1 MIYSLKDIFI
11 KNNSESLKHF
21 VKDQMIHMYTK
32 ENNINHITLSSFSN
46 IILENNFYIK
56 IDQKFNVYGIINY
69 YIKQNLLGKDECY
82 IEQIIAKN
90 QEIKKELL
98 EFCIH
103 AIKKKC
109 YQVIVMCNI
118 QDIELYKKFDFQQ
131 EHNIGMIKYF

>member
-11 KNNSESLKHF
+11 KNNSESVKHF

-32 ENNINHITLSSFSN
+32 QNDISHISLSIFSN

-56 IDQKFNVYGIINY
+56 IDQKFNVFGIINY

-103 AIKKKC
+103 DIKVNC
-109 YQVIVMCNI
+109 SQIILMCKI
-118 QDIELYKKFDFQQ
+118 EDIELYKIFDFQQ
-131 EHNIGMIKYF
+131 ENIGLIKYF

>member
-1 MIYSLKDIFI
+1 
-11 KNNSESLKHF
+11 
-21 VKDQMIHMYTK
+21 
-32 ENNINHITLSSFSN
+32 
-46 IILENNFYIK
+46 
-56 IDQKFNVYGIINY
+56 FNVYGIINY

>member
-11 KNNSESLKHF
+11 KNNSESVKHF

-32 ENNINHITLSSFSN
+32 QNDISHISLSIFSN

-69 YIKQNLLGKDECY
+69 YIKKNLIGKDECY
-82 IEQIIAKN
+82 IEQIITKN
-90 QEIKKELL
+90 EETKKELL

-103 AIKKKC
+103 DIKVNC
-109 YQVIVMCNI
+109 SQIILMCKI
-118 QDIELYKKFDFQQ
+118 EDIELYKIFDFQQ
-131 EHNIGMIKYF
+131 ENIGLIKYF